1 MAIAKTA
8 IVRLLANETVWTGAV
23 INDSGEILTTS
34 AALGSAPVAAFVLAN
49 GAQGQAWV
57 TGRDDDL
64 GLALL
69 SPVNSTP
76 PYDSIQLS
84 ASPPVIG
91 DQLVLLQHSSFSPA
105 LDERTTRVNGY
116 NSSPIG
122 YSYIKIQATESTAD
136 GAMLVS
142 ADGKIQGIRIPTLWL
157 LQQQVCNPGE
167 VCAVD
172 AAQVGTAAI
181 PTLRTGRI
189 VIRDIGTSTEG
200 PGDSPPALP
209 IIFKGH
215 FTIDRVDAPVGTQ
228 LYARLRKA
236 GQPDYWEAAPTNELG
251 FFLLEVSAPNNS
263 YAGAIVEFWTNGK
276 LAGATGTYDRPAG
289 SVVELNLAF

>member
-1 MAIAKTA
+1 M
-8 IVRLLANETVWTGAV
+8 VRLTANEIVWTGAV

-34 AALGSAPVAAFVLAN
+34 AALGSAPVADFMLSSGN
-49 GAQGQAWV
+49 QGQAWV

-69 SPVNSTP
+69 TPVNPTP
-76 PYDSIQLS
+76 PYDTISLS
-84 ASPPVIG
+84 ATPPTIG
-91 DQLVLLQHSSFSPA
+91 DQLGLLQYSSFSPA
-105 LDERTTRVNGY
+105 LDQRITRVNGY

-122 YSYIKIQATESTAD
+122 YSYIKIQATDSTAD
-136 GAMLVS
+136 GAMLIN
-142 ADGKIQGIRIPTLWL
+142 ALGKIQGIRMPTLWL

-181 PTLRTGRI
+181 PALRTGRI
-189 VIRDIGTSTEG
+189 VIRDITTSTDG

-215 FTIDRVDAPVGTQ
+215 FTIDGVDAPSGTQ
-228 LYARLRKA
+228 LYARLKKA
-236 GQPDYWEAAPTNELG
+236 GQPDYWESAPTNELG
-251 FFLLEVSAPNNS
+251 FFLIEVSAPNNN

-276 LAGATGTYDRPAG
+276 LAGETGSYDRPAG
-289 SVVELNLAF
+289 SVVELNIAFN

>member
-1 MAIAKTA
+1 M
-8 IVRLLANETVWTGAV
+8 VRLLANETVWTGAV
-23 INDSGEILTTS
+23 INESGEILTTS
-34 AALGSAPVAAFVLAN
+34 AALGSAPVADFVLAN
-49 GAQGQAWV
+49 GNQGQAWV

-69 SPVNSTP
+69 TPINPSP

-91 DQLVLLQHSSFSPA
+91 DQLGLLQHSSFSPSV
-105 LDERTTRVNGY
+105 DQRITRVNGY

-122 YSYIKIQATESTAD
+122 YSYIKIQATDSTAD
-136 GAMLVS
+136 GAMLIS
-142 ADGKIQGIRIPTLWL
+142 AGGKIQGIRMPTLWL
-157 LQQQVCNPGE
+157 LQHQVCNPGE

-181 PTLRTGRI
+181 PNLRTGRI
-189 VIRDIGTSTEG
+189 HISAIQTSTDG

-209 IIFKGH
+209 IIFKGPM
-215 FTIDRVDAPVGTQ
+215 TIGGTDAPVGTQ
-228 LYARLRKA
+228 LYARLRKS
-236 GQPDYWEAAPTNELG
+236 GQSDYWESAPTNELG
-251 FFLLEVSAPNNS
+251 FFLLEVSAPNNN
-263 YAGAIVEFWTNGK
+263 YAGAIVEFWINGK
-276 LAGATGTYDRPAG
+276 LAVAKGSYDRPAG